1 MPWWECTYIIDYI
14 FCRTIM
20 QCAIFH
26 THGKIR
32 LYMCANLVAKS
43 NCIHIDFVNYTIM
56 LYNGRLCWSLKTI
69 WQSSASVPMNTDV
82 EPLGVDYAVYICL
95 FIQRYFHLP
104 VVQHKVCNTPIYC
117 IHMLYVLFL
126 FYYFPSIRWIH
137 QPNGGVWLMNFAQGV

>member
-104 VVQHKVCNTPIYC
+104 VVQHAHI
-117 IHMLYVLFL
+117 LYSYALCLVFVLL
-126 FYYFPSIRWIH
+126 FSVNSLNSPAKRRRVVDEFCSR
-137 QPNGGVWLMNFAQGV
+137 GVK